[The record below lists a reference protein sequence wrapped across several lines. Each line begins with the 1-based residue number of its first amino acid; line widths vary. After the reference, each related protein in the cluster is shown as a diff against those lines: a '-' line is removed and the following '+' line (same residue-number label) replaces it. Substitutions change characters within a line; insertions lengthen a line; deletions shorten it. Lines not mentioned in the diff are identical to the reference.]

1 MEPLYDSSQL
11 KFHTLAELIRDSA
24 NKFAERPIIGTKT
37 HGQYQWITY
46 SEFDLQMRKFRT
58 LMKKAGLKKGE
69 RVAVIA
75 NNSVEFALTV
85 YAAYGLGGII
95 VPMYEFQKLQD
106 WEFIFSDSK
115 PMLAVVG
122 NDSIREKIEGLQC
135 ESIKQ
140 IYVINPS
147 DHSKALSELISQ
159 ETEFTEIMDDL
170 TEDDISDI
178 IYTSGTTGRPRGVVL
193 THKNIVENVKITTAR
208 FPIGPTDRLLT
219 FLPWAHAFGKTV
231 ELHLFLAVGA
241 ALGLAESTR
250 TIQDDL
256 LQVNPTILNS
266 VPKIFCKIYD
276 KIHLMMENS
285 KSKRFLL
292 EYTENIAQKNR
303 AGSASL
309 LDKMQFAILDRAIA
323 GKIRAAFGNSLR
335 FCISGGASL
344 SPKVMQFFENFGIKI
359 YEGYGMTEHAPI
371 ITVNNPTLKKIGSVG
386 RALPNVKI
394 EILHDNDALDKSDE
408 KCGEIVVTSDCIMKE
423 YYNSPDATSEAIDE
437 QGRLHTGD
445 MGYLDDDGC
454 LWITGRV
461 KEQYKLEN
469 GKYVVPTALE
479 DKINNSTMIAQAV
492 IFGAGKPYNIVLI
505 RPADEFIAKFKEDNK
520 LNHASQ
526 AVLESNA
533 KLRELIYNELQ
544 TICADFRGYEKPQKF
559 TIVLDDFTI
568 ENGLITPALKIKR
581 REIEKRFAD
590 KIAALYE

>member
-1 MEPLYDSSQL
+1 EEMLRRSVPIAITPCLFQIALSALQALQRIVHY
-11 KFHTLAELIRDSA
+11 LIGLTSLTIHV
-24 NKFAERPIIGTKT
+24 N
-37 HGQYQWITY
+37 Q
-46 SEFDLQMRKFRT
+46 KFRT
-58 LMKKAGLKKGE
+58 LMKKAGLQKGD

-75 NNSVEFALTV
+75 NNSVEFALTA

-135 ESIKQ
+135 DSLKQ

-147 DHSKALSELISQ
+147 DHNKALSELISL
-159 ETEFTEIMDDL
+159 ETEFTEITDDL
-170 TEDDISDI
+170 NENDICDI

-193 THKNIVENVKITTAR
+193 RHKNVVENVKSTTAR
-208 FPIGPTDRLLT
+208 FSIGPNDRLLT

-231 ELHLFLAVGA
+231 ELHLFPAIGA

-256 LQVNPTILNS
+256 REINPTILNS

-292 EYTENIAQKNR
+292 EYTENIAQKNK

-309 LDKMQFAILDRAIA
+309 LDKMQFAILDKAIA
-323 GKIRAAFGNSLR
+323 AKVRAAFGNSLR

-344 SPKVMQFFENFGIKI
+344 SPKVMQFFDNFGVTI

-371 ITVNNPTLKKIGSVG
+371 VSVNNPTLRKVGSVG

-394 EILHDNDALDKSDE
+394 EILHDNENIDQSDD
-408 KCGEIVVTSDCIMKE
+408 KCGEIVVTSDSVMKE
-423 YYNSPDATSEAIDE
+423 YYNDPNATNEAIDE

-479 DKINNSTMIAQAV
+479 DKINNSTMISQAV

-505 RPADEFIAKFKEDNK
+505 RPADELIAKFREENNLKD
-520 LNHASQ
+520 ASQ
-526 AVLESNA
+526 AELESNP

-544 TICADFRGYEKPQKF
+544 SICADFRGYEKPQKF
-559 TIVLDDFTI
+559 TLVLDDFTI